1 MSAILTDSFTSST
14 GFAKPALHRIRQART
29 FNQLSIY
36 LIYVAVVCFV
46 GFGTLASLPSL
57 HDSSLVYGL
66 FHYVPYALVGLS
78 ILPNLFVAFVLYRY
92 RLSQPSMI
100 ALCLVMSF
108 ALFVFSVYVAL
119 ASWLGVAFLF
129 RVNLKRFFQFL
140 AEATN

>member
-1 MSAILTDSFTSST
+1 M
-14 GFAKPALHRIRQART
+14 
-29 FNQLSIY
+29 
-36 LIYVAVVCFV
+36 VCFV